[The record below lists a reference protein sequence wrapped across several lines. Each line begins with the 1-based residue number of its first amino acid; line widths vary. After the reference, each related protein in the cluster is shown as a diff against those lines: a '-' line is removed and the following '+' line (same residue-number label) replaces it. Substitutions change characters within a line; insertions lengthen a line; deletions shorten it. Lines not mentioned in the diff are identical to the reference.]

1 LPRCA
6 RYDSV
11 DGGHREEQGDKA
23 IPGEARGSRFFPWKR
38 EFFADPLAELRFVGK
53 K

>member
-1 LPRCA
+1 MVVIA
-6 RYDSV
+6 RSRATKQSPV
-11 DGGHREEQGDKA
+11 RLA
-23 IPGEARGSRFFPWKR
+23 GSRFFPWKR